1 MEKIC
6 LRSDFF
12 PHLIFSLNDEHPL
25 NFSLYKINKES
36 TSSLASLSR
45 NRKGKGSHADPREC
59 LSLETPKKSRPENK
73 KAPTTVSLS
82 KKLEREWDGSLILL
96 RLVLY
101 PVPLS
106 QAILFCTGSG
116 PSALRSNRCWTVI
129 FSGIPF
135 TCYFYADSRNK
146 PSIVHIEAQAF
157 DSCRTM
163 FNKNVCST

>member
-82 KKLEREWDGSLILL
+82 KKLEREWEPDVVET
-96 RLVLY
+96 R
-101 PVPLS
+101 PLS
-106 QAILFCTGSG
+106 GALISSDIILYWV
-116 PSALRSNRCWTVI
+116 RSVCPPEQSLLNRH
-129 FSGIPF
+129 FLG
-135 TCYFYADSRNK
+135 N
-146 PSIVHIEAQAF
+146 SIYLLLL
-157 DSCRTM
+157 CR
-163 FNKNVCST
+163 FQK